1 MYVWQGPSINILILP
16 DLDQVVA
23 ATGNKPALLAR
34 SGVRADEATS
44 KGRRSPADGVDAH
57 SVGMEALVGPVVVTE
72 LKRADMAVG
81 RSTGKNTPTLMRSP
95 GDHVHGGRVKG
106 EIEDLGPCA
115 TTGGRGRI
123 LGLLPPDQN
132 FAIVGR

>member
-1 MYVWQGPSINILILP
+1 MDILILP

-23 ATGNKPALLAR
+23 ATGNKPTLLAGSR
-34 SGVRADEATS
+34 VRANEATS
-44 KGRRSPADGVDAH
+44 KGRGGPADRVDAH
-57 SVGMEALVGPVVVTE
+57 SVGMEGLVGPVVVTE
-72 LKRADMAVG
+72 LEHANVAVG
-81 RSTGKNTPTLMRSP
+81 RSAGKKTSALMGCP

-123 LGLLPPDQN
+123 LGLFPPDQN
-132 FAIVGR
+132 LAVVGR